1 MTSFVA
7 ETDLKLII
15 IIVIKKL
22 RICGF
27 VRLGVYPDAPLWNSV
42 NNTEDMNG
50 YRDVSLG
57 DTKWARACAI
67 AGGE

>member
-1 MTSFVA
+1 MTFFVA
-7 ETDLKLII
+7 KTDLEPII

-22 RICGF
+22 LICRF

-57 DTKWARACAI
+57 ETTWARACAI
-67 AGGE
+67 GDGE